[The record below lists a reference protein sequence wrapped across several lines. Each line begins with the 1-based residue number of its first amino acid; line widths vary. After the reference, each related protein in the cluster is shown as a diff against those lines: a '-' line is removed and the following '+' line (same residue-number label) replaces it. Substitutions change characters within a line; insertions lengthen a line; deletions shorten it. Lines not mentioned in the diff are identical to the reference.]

1 MIVGLAPQESTLLQ
15 CIVQPWHSQNYVRAT
30 RKALITTVGFTGTT
44 SISSMFLYGYKLQ
57 GKLHFVELRLIKAG
71 SYTFNPS
78 VKEYQQYG
86 LKVKGMSTRWPQSQR
101 HTNKM
106 ALKVLWLMEMT
117 SS

>member
-78 VKEYQQYG
+78 VEG
-86 LKVKGMSTRWPQSQR
+86 IPTIWPQSQR
-101 HTNKM
+101 NVNKV
-106 ALKVLWLMEMT
+106 ASK
-117 SS
+117 SKAYQ